1 MDTEQ
6 EIKLQEITQIICDYF
21 NVTKEDLMTNSRKN
35 EHVIPRS
42 FIFRIMRD
50 MYGKNISL
58 KTLGAVFNR
67 DHATVLN
74 AIRKNEELL
83 ETNTKY
89 RLKYA
94 EFMTILS
101 EKDSNVYKLKEE
113 IQKALKMDTINEI
126 SKHLSNLL
134 QTNSSCM

>member
-1 MDTEQ
+1 MDIEQ
-6 EIKLQEITQIICDYF
+6 EIKFQEITQIICDYF

-35 EHVIPRS
+35 EYVIPRT
-42 FIFRIMRD
+42 FIFKIMRD

-101 EKDSNVYKLKEE
+101 EKDSTVYKLKEE

-134 QTNSSCM
+134 

>member
-1 MDTEQ
+1 MDIEQ

-50 MYGKNISL
+50 VYGKNISL

-74 AIRKNEELL
+74 SIQKNEELL

-94 EFMTILS
+94 EFISIQSENDMT
-101 EKDSNVYKLKEE
+101 VYKLKED
-113 IQKALKMDTINEI
+113 IKKALQMGTVNEI
-126 SKHLSNLL
+126 KDHFSNLL
-134 QTNSSCM
+134 QTNSSCI